1 MMMKLSWTR
10 RRLAGFAL
18 AVLPALVAVTP
29 LLMAASP
36 AQAQDPGPDS
46 ALDAARRPAPV
57 GYPVLPGIWRLHGS
71 DPDLPN
77 EDLEPLRRIIGRA
90 TVVGLGESFHY
101 SGGFYEMKH
110 RLFRYLVEE
119 MGFRAFA
126 IESDWTGAEL
136 TAQYVQSCAGT
147 AEESLRRHIIVWQSH
162 ELADLA
168 RWMCEWNR
176 EHPRPADKVHYF
188 GFDIQQP
195 EDDGPALVAFL
206 RRIGFAED
214 HPWIAGIRVCEG
226 VRISHPFGEIPQ
238 ELHDQCM
245 AALNAIET
253 HIQSNQRTLQR
264 QMSRQDFEMGKLR
277 LVSLKSWQLTI
288 FIIPDDF
295 AAGYSAR
302 DEGMAYVFRTLRAL
316 RFPKARTVAWA
327 ANSHVSRTE
336 LIDGATLPFG
346 SAWPF
351 GGHLAAALG
360 RNYVSFALTSNEAIT
375 DSTDLCYHFPTVEG
389 SVEDRLSELG
399 GEALLVDLTFPG
411 ARDPFLPPGRYTMG
425 EEVFDLRRHFNGVI
439 YLNRSPAMNPLY
451 GPPCR

>member
-1 MMMKLSWTR
+1 MAAHLQRSGPA
-10 RRLAGFAL
+10 RRLWLGLILAGSALLLQPSPPTRAQEDGLDAADAADIAL
-18 AVLPALVAVTP
+18 A
-29 LLMAASP
+29 
-36 AQAQDPGPDS
+36 
-46 ALDAARRPAPV
+46 AARRPAPV
-57 GYPVLPGIWRLHGS
+57 GYPVVPGIWRLHGS
-71 DPDLPN
+71 DPNLPN
-77 EDLEPLRRIIGRA
+77 EDLEPLRRMVGRA
-90 TVVGLGESFHY
+90 TVVGLGEAFHY

-110 RLFRYLVEE
+110 RIFRYLVEE
-119 MGFRAFA
+119 MGFRVFA

-136 TAQYVQSCAGT
+136 TAQYVQSCEGT
-147 AEESLRRHIIVWQSH
+147 AEDSLRRHIIVWQSH

-206 RRIGFAED
+206 QRIGIAED
-214 HPWIAGIRVCEG
+214 HPWVAGIRACEG

-245 AALNAIET
+245 AALNAVET
-253 HIQSNQRTLQR
+253 HLQVHQRTLLR
-264 QMSRQDFEMGKLR
+264 QMSRHDFEMGKLR
-277 LVSLKSWQLTI
+277 LVSLKAWQLTI

-316 RFPKARTVAWA
+316 KFPKARTVAWA
-327 ANSHVSRTE
+327 ANSHVSRTQ
-336 LIDGATLPFG
+336 LIDGARPFG
-346 SAWPF
+346 S
-351 GGHLAAALG
+351 HLAAALG
-360 RNYVSFALTSNEAIT
+360 RNYVSFALTANEASM
-375 DSTDLCYHFPTVEG
+375 DSTDLCYHHPTVAG

-399 GEALLVDLTFPG
+399 GAGLLVDLAFPG
-411 ARDPFLPPGRYTMG
+411 TRDPFLPPGRYPVG
-425 EEVFDLRRHFNGVI
+425 EEEFDLHRSYNGVL
-439 YLNRSPAMNPLY
+439 YLERSPAMNPLY